1 MQVFDFDFADVGP
14 DTLAAAQMAHDVT
27 VHTPGVFNA
36 IAFWFELRLDADNT
50 LSTSPHDGTK
60 GQTWQQAVQWVE
72 EVSMNE
78 GDVLP
83 IVASHDTYA
92 ITFAVDDA
100 RFPQRAQRRTGVPL
114 YDPSWGV
121 QHERLKAVNHQVR
134 FFLVIF
140 GFFWLFL
147 VILVWAIVLTSC
159 FLYRFTRPAS
169 ARRVRVVQRGDGDAR
184 QDRARAPRVCPLEPA
199 RRRGATA
206 DRHDDPEQR
215 AGDVA

>member
-121 QHERLKAVNHQVR
+121 QHKRRRNLMVHRLEP
-134 FFLVIF
+134 LV
-140 GFFWLFL
+140 LD
-147 VILVWAIVLTSC
+147 
-159 FLYRFTRPAS
+159 PP
-169 ARRVRVVQRGDGDAR
+169 RRVV
-184 QDRARAPRVCPLEPA
+184 
-199 RRRGATA
+199 
-206 DRHDDPEQR
+206 
-215 AGDVA
+215 

>member
-140 GFFWLFL
+140 GFFWLFFCY
-147 VILVWAIVLTSC
+147 SR
-159 FLYRFTRPAS
+159 Y
-169 ARRVRVVQRGDGDAR
+169 
-184 QDRARAPRVCPLEPA
+184 
-199 RRRGATA
+199 
-206 DRHDDPEQR
+206 EQF
-215 AGDVA
+215 D